1 MLKFDGGKSVE
12 HARGEGNNPTVGCK
26 VVAGGL
32 RKCVEFWRVMGA
44 SNFVQKV
51 IVEGWA
57 LSFLQLTM
65 PKMLHNHNSTNL
77 YT

>member
-1 MLKFDGGKSVE
+1 MLNFNGVESVE

-44 SNFVQKV
+44 NFVQKV
-51 IVEGWA
+51 FVEGYA
-57 LSFLQLTM
+57 LSFMQLPM
-65 PKMLHNHNSTNL
+65 PRILRNHNSTNP